1 MNGIDATRAVVAAHP
16 EVGVLV
22 LTMGEDDGTVL
33 SALRAGARGYLR
45 KGAEQDEIVRA
56 VSTVHGGGVVF
67 GASLA
72 ARIAEVLAPAS
83 RPERPFP
90 GLTERETEV
99 LDLIAAGRSTA
110 RSPRLC
116 SSRPNDPQQHHQH
129 PGQAPGHRPGR
140 RHHPGPGRRAG
151 AGMRAGRSEGGRGE
165 DGEAS
170 GALGSGHGAH
180 RRGEEPGEAGRPD
193 PFERFVE
200 LSTKV
205 ISRAPFFAVVV
216 AVVVIWAASY
226 PLWKTTTK
234 WELAIHTFGA
244 VLSLLLLVLLENAGR
259 RNTEAMQEKLNV
271 IAEALAALMDSR
283 AADDPRLREAVED
296 LREAVGLEERH

>member
-1 MNGIDATRAVVAAHP
+1 MERTDAAKSR
-16 EVGVLV
+16 EKQ
-22 LTMGEDDGTVL
+22 DGL
-33 SALRAGARGYLR
+33 
-45 KGAEQDEIVRA
+45 
-56 VSTVHGGGVVF
+56 
-67 GASLA
+67 
-72 ARIAEVLAPAS
+72 
-83 RPERPFP
+83 
-90 GLTERETEV
+90 
-99 LDLIAAGRSTA
+99 
-110 RSPRLC
+110 
-116 SSRPNDPQQHHQH
+116 
-129 PGQAPGHRPGR
+129 
-140 RHHPGPGRRAG
+140 
-151 AGMRAGRSEGGRGE
+151 
-165 DGEAS
+165 
-170 GALGSGHGAH
+170 
-180 RRGEEPGEAGRPD
+180 D

-216 AVVVIWAASY
+216 AVLVIWAASY